1 MILFKSDPSQDG
13 PHVLIPLSICLCSI
27 ILACSHI
34 ECPTQHSSNPCLQ
47 DAVHIP
53 CQRSTSFGVEHMR
66 NLRPA
71 PCHMRRVPTGSHLPP
86 PSHSPHLE
94 NGADRIYFIH
104 GVINTMRELERR
116 IEAGQVANCKSALQD
131 VLI

>member
-1 MILFKSDPSQDG
+1 MPEKHKLG
-13 PHVLIPLSICLCSI
+13 VG
-27 ILACSHI
+27 HI
-34 ECPTQHSSNPCLQ
+34 
-47 DAVHIP
+47 
-53 CQRSTSFGVEHMR
+53 R

-71 PCHMRRVPTGSHLPP
+71 PSHMRRVPTGSHLLP

-94 NGADRIYFIH
+94 NGADRNYFIH

-116 IEAGQVANCKSALQD
+116 IEAGQVANCKSALQE